1 MWTHTHRWA
10 HESILYRRLLLR
22 SWVPRWIKKSSNE
35 IDPERERQRGI
46 ERDRDRE
53 GLRESERYWEFS
65 RTGVSCLIFCK
76 PLSYVSSI
84 FIYLLCFKNEDAK
97 EVEAAIVLHLF
108 GIFCKYFRLL
118 EKKKDAKE
126 VEAAVAEMLTPE
138 KLSNWNFDLFALRE
152 LAGRLHIYTCTRP
165 LQLRY

>member
-1 MWTHTHRWA
+1 
-10 HESILYRRLLLR
+10 LR
-22 SWVPRWIKKSSNE
+22 E
-35 IDPERERQRGI
+35 
-46 ERDRDRE
+46 RDRE

-84 FIYLLCFKNEDAK
+84 FIYLLCFKKEDAK

-126 VEAAVAEMLTPE
+126 VEAARAAARAKAAAARAKVAAARAKAEAAAV
-138 KLSNWNFDLFALRE
+138 LSQEDMAVTRA
-152 LAGRLHIYTCTRP
+152 AGVARAAAVP
-165 LQLRY
+165 GK